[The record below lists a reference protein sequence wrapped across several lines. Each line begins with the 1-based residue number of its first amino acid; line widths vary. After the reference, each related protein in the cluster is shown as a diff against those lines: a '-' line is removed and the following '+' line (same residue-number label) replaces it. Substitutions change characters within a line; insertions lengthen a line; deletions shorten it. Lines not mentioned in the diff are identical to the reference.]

1 VNHRSSAMSAAAGTA
16 SIIEPTRAE
25 PSRVEDVTVHEQP
38 PAAAR
43 TGKQNLVQF
52 VLTQHS
58 LTGLCFSKNAP
69 PPIMIPGCCCCVCA
83 DKLSVRHRL
92 FVLAF
97 VLVATWCVTVEVAV
111 GVRSAIW
118 QWFVT
123 LVVVMPLTCVCKST
137 IGRTSAWLQAAWP
150 FVEAR
155 TKVRVEEWLLVLF
168 LVLYVVYGSIRAASV
183 HKVGRASQLWVTTLL
198 GMWGAEVVC
207 LVWKA
212 AFCRVCCPCI
222 VSACCPQDD
231 FNEPKVLTNMLAV
244 EVTTAP
250 LVRPA
255 HQNR

>member
-1 VNHRSSAMSAAAGTA
+1 
-16 SIIEPTRAE
+16 
-25 PSRVEDVTVHEQP
+25 
-38 PAAAR
+38 
-43 TGKQNLVQF
+43 
-52 VLTQHS
+52 
-58 LTGLCFSKNAP
+58 
-69 PPIMIPGCCCCVCA
+69 
-83 DKLSVRHRL
+83 
-92 FVLAF
+92 
-97 VLVATWCVTVEVAV
+97 
-111 GVRSAIW
+111 
-118 QWFVT
+118 
-123 LVVVMPLTCVCKST
+123 
-137 IGRTSAWLQAAWP
+137 
-150 FVEAR
+150 
-155 TKVRVEEWLLVLF
+155 
-168 LVLYVVYGSIRAASV
+168 VYGSIRAASV

>member
-1 VNHRSSAMSAAAGTA
+1 L
-16 SIIEPTRAE
+16 
-25 PSRVEDVTVHEQP
+25 DLQ
-38 PAAAR
+38 
-43 TGKQNLVQF
+43 
-52 VLTQHS
+52 
-58 LTGLCFSKNAP
+58 
-69 PPIMIPGCCCCVCA
+69 
-83 DKLSVRHRL
+83 LSVRHRL

-97 VLVATWCVTVEVAV
+97 VLVATWCVTVEVAGKLRHSNVRPCDWCCEITVFECAARAV